1 MQPQIVQASTENR
14 FFTLAFWTPSESDDE
29 LIQLWELVGGGEEVP
44 RIKSPHRLREWLSSR
59 ILMQK
64 IGITGLGFLPNGK
77 PVLPVGAISMS
88 HCNGSVAVVTS
99 ENAIGVDIQ
108 VPAEQIGVIRR
119 KFCSASEWAWLEH
132 HEESLRALTIVW
144 SAKEAIFK
152 HWGERVEFAV
162 DIEVLPFRC
171 DDMHVVARYSGV
183 HGAREFRLWHTAT
196 SGMEIVVAI

>member
-14 FFTLAFWTPSESDDE
+14 FFTLAFWTPSETDE
-29 LIQLWELVGGGEEVP
+29 ELVDIWGTISSGANMP
-44 RIKSPHRLREWLSSR
+44 IIKVPHRRREWLSSR

-171 DDMHVVARYSGV
+171 DDMHLVARYSGV
-183 HGAREFRLWHTAT
+183 HGAREFRLWHTAI